1 MSLVKVAGIPIDIQC
16 HDTEFFDRRLA
27 AYITDESEC
36 DTGSL
41 MRITSRI
48 SDIVELPKGE
58 EIGKIGTLTLSRTE
72 DGRYFYYG
80 KNKENLINSCIS
92 YDPEYRQVEIN
103 QRASRRH
110 PFFSLTDFEYMYT
123 GMVFSN
129 RLAYTGGL
137 VLHASALSYKGRA
150 IAFSAISG
158 TGKSTHTGLWKEYFG
173 ENVEIINDDKP
184 AVCFEGG
191 QPYLYG
197 TPWSGKTD
205 INNNIKAP
213 LVAIVFIEQ
222 AEKNSIR
229 RISAAEAYFD
239 MANGVARPACDESL
253 GIKLLDTMETLLKR
267 VPVYKMGC
275 NISFQAV
282 ETAYNEILG
291 GSINENSEWLHAQGN
306 RR

>member
-197 TPWSGKTD
+197 TPWAARPTSTIISKPLLLQSYLSSRRRKTAYGGLARRKR
-205 INNNIKAP
+205 ISIWQTGLRVPPATKAWALSCWIP
-213 LVAIVFIEQ
+213 WKLFS
-222 AEKNSIR
+222 KGYRSIR
-229 RISAAEAYFD
+229 WDVI
-239 MANGVARPACDESL
+239 
-253 GIKLLDTMETLLKR
+253 
-267 VPVYKMGC
+267 
-275 NISFQAV
+275 
-282 ETAYNEILG
+282 
-291 GSINENSEWLHAQGN
+291 
-306 RR
+306 